1 MILCCIIKIDM
12 KEKLRK
18 GISKLPDLIDE
29 FMAFIDHAFVNDK
42 INVYGAQAAFYFIV
56 SAVPFLMFLLST
68 LRYIIPITMDELLE
82 ALNMLPSSIAYWI
95 ASIVSQIYTES
106 SVPLLSITAITT
118 LYAASKSVHAL
129 SIALMQIYEPDKV
142 YRTIKNW
149 MISLIDTLLMIL
161 VIGGS
166 LVLLVFGKPIVKLII
181 SCLPSEL
188 DFIFDLLRSTKIITY
203 RVIVLIFAL
212 LYKVLSNTKRPYR
225 EQLPGAVF
233 AMVGWSIFSGIYAF
247 YINNY
252 SNFSVTYGSL
262 AAVVLLMLW
271 LNVCLNIFLWGGE
284 INVFLDKKRKEKD
297 SHV

>member
-1 MILCCIIKIDM
+1 M

-161 VIGGS
+161 VESEKNAPLS
-166 LVLLVFGKPIVKLII
+166 L
-181 SCLPSEL
+181 
-188 DFIFDLLRSTKIITY
+188 
-203 RVIVLIFAL
+203 FAE
-212 LYKVLSNTKRPYR
+212 TM
-225 EQLPGAVF
+225 G
-233 AMVGWSIFSGIYAF
+233 
-247 YINNY
+247 
-252 SNFSVTYGSL
+252 
-262 AAVVLLMLW
+262 VLLM
-271 LNVCLNIFLWGGE
+271 CEIFHSPFFPHTE
-284 INVFLDKKRKEKD
+284 
-297 SHV
+297 